1 MAIILH
7 FFQNLYPYYT
17 HHFQNV
23 KTYFALFSEVY
34 GAYMKERVKML
45 CKQKGVSMNVAELE
59 MGIAKGYISKL
70 STSNPNMNTL
80 NKIANYFGVSTEYL
94 MTGKEPSE
102 AKYSTEMAHLVSQ
115 IRNDA
120 ELSKALLLY
129 FELPDNKK
137 KHVVDTIK
145 ILSEV

>member
-1 MAIILH
+1 MYEI
-7 FFQNLYPYYT
+7 Y
-17 HHFQNV
+17 
-23 KTYFALFSEVY
+23 
-34 GAYMKERVKML
+34 
-45 CKQKGVSMNVAELE
+45 QKLLDIKHLKNSDVSRGTGVSNMT
-59 MGIAKGYISKL
+59 L
-70 STSNPNMNTL
+70 SDWKNGKTTPKTETMQ
-80 NKIANYFGVSTEYL
+80 KIADFLEVSVDYL

-102 AKYSTEMAHLVSQ
+102 SKYSTEMAHLVSK

-129 FELPDNKK
+129 FELPENKK